1 MISDARGRH
10 VSPGVY
16 TEEKDVTYSV
26 KSLGITSLGLV
37 GETLKGPAFQN
48 IEIEDWSTFVDYF
61 GGTSTEKFKKNGRP
75 RYELPYIAK
84 EYLQKSQR
92 LNVVRVLGLSGY
104 NAGPAWVLYQGEHP
118 ILILRSKMSYSGI
131 SNKLSYCEQKP
142 ESAEALVTTITK
154 QEYKGTG
161 YDTVCAEVDLKED
174 DLASKYDVNAKYK
187 LGIKVTCT
195 TEGGGSTKEYVYNVS
210 LNSKDRDFIY
220 NVLGA
225 SPVSGEAPVYIE
237 SLFEGMIDSTK
248 ELGNDFV
255 KEEATKTRSYYTIVQ
270 DGTKMVDGKSED
282 TYKLEPTTASP
293 SDAKVYTGT
302 VVHVGDKDKDGKL
315 IDGLTEKELGTFKE
329 GDIVMLENVDK
340 KDYYT
345 SFYSPFRYARTPW
358 VVSNVSANGSTHT
371 ATMKKLFRVITIA
384 DGNSANY
391 QVKISIQNINP
402 NDGTFDVVVRDFYDS
417 DSSPLILEKFSK
429 CNMAEGD
436 SRFIGYKIGT
446 VDGSYANK
454 SKYITVEIADSE
466 NLESCVPAGFLG
478 YPSLF
483 GKKINLAYNNKFD
496 VGVKAKRQY
505 FGLNKDVL
513 DEDILNYQG
522 YYAYT
527 DSDTNPDKL
536 TNGFHLDSILNMKD
550 YSNGIKVDGDSGFTF
565 TTVSTESVSA
575 NDTKIPRIIGG
586 SYMNDTIYSDINAR
600 KFTLYPY
607 GGFDG
612 WDINRGYRTNADDY
626 KASRYKVTESS
637 VFHSIND
644 KNENFSGYLDT
655 LKLGSEA
662 ITSDYYAFLA
672 GYRQF
677 ANPQDIDINVFAT
690 PGIDWK
696 NNTLLTEDALDIIE
710 DKEDGRG
717 GDALYIM
724 DSPQYDDDGNMMAV
738 EEIVDELE
746 GTQID
751 SSYACTY
758 FPWIKYFDSSL
769 NKYIDLPVTKDVV
782 RNIADTDNNA
792 YPWFA
797 PAGISR
803 GNVNCIMAVKKTTL
817 DDEDD
822 LYENR
827 INPVKSFAQDGVKIW
842 GNKTLYSSETSPLNR
857 INVRRLMIRIKKLVV
872 DAAQALIFE
881 QYDTTLEKQ
890 FRSLVEPI
898 LADAKSNRGIA
909 DYKLDTE
916 VTAETMDQHIL
927 PAVIKVKPTP
937 AMEYISISFVVYPQ
951 SVSFDE
957 N

>member
-104 NAGPAWVLYQGEHP
+104 NAGPAWIMYQNEHP
-118 ILILRSKMSYSGI
+118 ILILRSKMSYSNA
-131 SNKLSYCEQKP
+131 SENSVAYCEKQP
-142 ESAEALVTTITK
+142 EVATPLVQSIESQAYVDT
-154 QEYKGTG
+154 Q
-161 YDTVCAEVDLKED
+161 YDSVCAKTTPST
-174 DLASKYDVNAKYK
+174 SKDPVKDPNEKYK
-187 LGIKVTCT
+187 LGIKVT
-195 TEGGGSTKEYVYNVS
+195 TKDNTYVYNVS
-210 LNSKDRDFIY
+210 LNSKDRDYIY
-220 NVLGA
+220 RVLGT

-237 SLFEGMIDSTK
+237 SLFEGMFDKDEPFK
-248 ELGNDFV
+248 EQDGNKFIKKEDAISDVYYQIV
-255 KEEATKTRSYYTIVQ
+255 K
-270 DGTKMVDGKSED
+270 DGTKEVSGETKD
-282 TYKLEPTTASP
+282 TYKFQEISTKPTSYKTYS
-293 SDAKVYTGT
+293 GT
-302 VVHVGDKDKDGKL
+302 MVTVGQKDENGKLVDGFTEDELKDKNLKVD
-315 IDGLTEKELGTFKE
+315 DYV
-329 GDIVMLENVDK
+329 IVSNVATPS
-340 KDYYT
+340 YYT
-345 SFYSPFRYARTPW
+345 SFYSPFSSARTPW
-358 VVSNVSANGSTHT
+358 IVSNASANGSKHT

-391 QVKISIQNINP
+391 QVKISIQNIDP
-402 NDGTFDVVVRDFYDS
+402 KAGTFDVVVRDFYDT
-417 DSSPLILEKFSK
+417 DASPLILEKFSK
-429 CNMAEGD
+429 CNMVEGD
-436 SRFIGYKIGT
+436 SKFVGFKIGT
-446 VDGSYANK
+446 SDGSYVNK

-483 GKKINLAYNNKFD
+483 GKDIQLTYNDKFD
-496 VGVKAKRQY
+496 IGVKAKRQY

-522 YYAYT
+522 YYAYSVNDT
-527 DSDTNPDKL
+527 DPDKL
-536 TNGFHLDSILNMKD
+536 TNGFHLDSILSLDDYKNNKD
-550 YSNGIKVDGDSGFTF
+550 GILVDGVSGFTF
-565 TTVSTESVSA
+565 STVSTQSVST
-575 NDTKIPRIIGG
+575 NDKKIPRIIDGD
-586 SYMNDTIYSDINAR
+586 YIEDTIYKDINTR
-600 KFTLYPY
+600 KFTVYPY

-612 WDINRGYRTNADDY
+612 WDINRGYRTNGNDF
-626 KASRYKVTESS
+626 KASNYKVDDSS
-637 VFHSIND
+637 VF
-644 KNENFSGYLDT
+644 KNAKTIPSYKEM
-655 LKLGSEA
+655 LKLGEDA
-662 ITSDYYAFLA
+662 ITSDYYAFFA

-690 PGIDWK
+690 PGIDWM

-724 DSPQYDDDGNMMAV
+724 DSPQYNDNGDALSVDD
-738 EEIVDELE
+738 IVDELE

-797 PAGISR
+797 PAGINR

-898 LADAKSNRGIA
+898 LADAKSNRGIT
-909 DYKLDTE
+909 DYRVETE

-927 PAVIKVKPTP
+927 PAVIKVKPSP
-937 AMEYISISFVVYPQ
+937 AVEWISISFVVYPQ

>member
-61 GGTSTEKFKKNGRP
+61 GGTSTEKFKDNRRP

-104 NAGPAWVLYQGEHP
+104 NAGPAWVIYQDEHP
-118 ILILRSKMSYSGI
+118 ILILRSKMSYSGA
-131 SNKLSYCEQKP
+131 SENTVAYCEKQP
-142 ESAEALVTTITK
+142 EVATSLVKTITS
-154 QEYKGTG
+154 QEYANTE
-161 YDTVCAEVDLKED
+161 YDSVCAKTTPSGKPGEV
-174 DLASKYDVNAKYK
+174 NKYK
-187 LGIKVTCT
+187 LGIKVECT
-195 TEGGGSTKEYVYNVS
+195 NDSTYIYNVS
-210 LNSKDRDFIY
+210 LNKSDRDFIY
-220 NVLGA
+220 RVLGTD
-225 SPVSGEAPVYIE
+225 PVSGEAPVYIE
-237 SLFEGMIDSTK
+237 SLFEGMIDENKEFTEENGNKFIKKESSTSDAYYKIVEEGTK
-248 ELGNDFV
+248 EVEGKDEVTYKFQPIADMPNSY
-255 KEEATKTRSYYTIVQ
+255 KTYAGTIVEVGAST
-270 DGTKMVDGKSED
+270 DGFTANELKQHNVGNGDYVKVSNKS
-282 TYKLEPTTASP
+282 T
-293 SDAKVYTGT
+293 SD
-302 VVHVGDKDKDGKL
+302 
-315 IDGLTEKELGTFKE
+315 F
-329 GDIVMLENVDK
+329 
-340 KDYYT
+340 YT
-345 SFYSPFRYARTPW
+345 SFYSPFSAARTPW
-358 VVSNVSANGSTHT
+358 IVSNVSANGSEKT

-384 DGNSANY
+384 DGNSSNY
-391 QVKISIQNINP
+391 QVKISIQNIDP
-402 NDGTFDVVVRDFYDS
+402 KTGTFDVVVRDFYDT
-417 DSSPLILEKFSK
+417 DASPLILEKFSK
-429 CNMAEGD
+429 CNMVEGD
-436 SRFIGYKIGT
+436 SKFIGFKIGT
-446 VDGSYANK
+446 SDGSYANK

-483 GKKINLAYNNKFD
+483 GKNIELTYNDKFD
-496 VGVKAKRQY
+496 IGVKAKRQY

-522 YYAYT
+522 YYAYSET
-527 DSDTNPDKL
+527 DANPDKL
-536 TNGFHLDSILNMKD
+536 SNGFHLDAILSLDEYKTKE
-550 YSNGIKVDGDSGFTF
+550 NGILVDGVPGFTF
-565 TTVSTESVSA
+565 TTVSTQSVSA
-575 NDTKIPRIIGG
+575 HDTKIPRIIDGN
-586 SYMNDTIYSDINAR
+586 YIEDTIYKDINTR
-600 KFTLYPY
+600 KFTVYPY

-612 WDINRGYRTNADDY
+612 WDINRGCRTNGDDF
-626 KASRYKVTESS
+626 KASNYKVDTTS
-637 VFHSIND
+637 VF
-644 KNENFSGYLDT
+644 KNASTIPSYQEM
-655 LKLGSEA
+655 LKLGKDA

-724 DSPQYDDDGNMMAV
+724 GSPQYYDNGNQMSIDDIV
-738 EEIVDELE
+738 EALDE
-746 GTQID
+746 TQID

-758 FPWIKYFDSSL
+758 FPWVKYFDSSL

-782 RNIADTDNNA
+782 RNMADTDNNA

-797 PAGISR
+797 PAGINR

-817 DDEDD
+817 DEEDD

-827 INPVKSFAQDGVKIW
+827 INPVKSFAKDGVKVW

-898 LADAKSNRGIA
+898 LADAKSNRGIT
-909 DYKLDTE
+909 DYKVITE

-927 PAVIKVKPTP
+927 PAKIMIKPQPSLEWV
-937 AMEYISISFVVYPQ
+937 SISFVVYPQ
-951 SVSFDE
+951 SVEFDE

>member
-61 GGTSTEKFKKNGRP
+61 GGTSTEKFKENGRP

-104 NAGPAWVLYQGEHP
+104 NAGPAWIMYQDEHP
-118 ILILRSKMSYSGI
+118 ILILRSKMSYSNA
-131 SNKLSYCEQKP
+131 SPDSAAYCEKQP
-142 ESAEALVTTITK
+142 EVATPLVQSIES
-154 QEYKGTG
+154 QAYA
-161 YDTVCAEVDLKED
+161 DTQYNSVCAKTTPSTSDDKDLNE
-174 DLASKYDVNAKYK
+174 KYK
-187 LGIKVTCT
+187 LGIKVTT
-195 TEGGGSTKEYVYNVS
+195 RDKTYVYNVS
-210 LNSKDRDFIY
+210 LNSKDRDYIY
-220 NVLGA
+220 RVLGT

-237 SLFEGMIDSTK
+237 SLFEGMFDKDSDFKEQDGNKFIKKEGTTTDAYYQIVEEGTKVVSGETKVTYKFQTVSTK
-248 ELGNDFV
+248 PNSY
-255 KEEATKTRSYYTIVQ
+255 KTYEGTIVTVGQ
-270 DGTKMVDGKSED
+270 KNEKGSLVDGFTED
-282 TYKLEPTTASP
+282 ELKKYNLNVGDYVIRSNVSSP
-293 SDAKVYTGT
+293 S
-302 VVHVGDKDKDGKL
+302 
-315 IDGLTEKELGTFKE
+315 
-329 GDIVMLENVDK
+329 
-340 KDYYT
+340 YYT
-345 SFYSPFRYARTPW
+345 SFYSPFSSARTPW
-358 VVSNVSANGSTHT
+358 IVSNVSANGSEHT

-391 QVKISIQNINP
+391 QVKISIQNIDP
-402 NDGTFDVVVRDFYDS
+402 KAGTFDVVVRDFYDT
-417 DSSPLILEKFSK
+417 DASPLILEKFSK
-429 CNMAEGD
+429 CNMVEGD
-436 SRFIGYKIGT
+436 SKFIGFKIGT
-446 VDGSYANK
+446 SDGSYVNK

-483 GKKINLAYNNKFD
+483 GKDIHLTYNDKFD
-496 VGVKAKRQY
+496 IGVKAKRQY

-522 YYAYT
+522 YYAYST
-527 DSDTNPDKL
+527 SDTNPDKL
-536 TNGFHLDSILNMKD
+536 TNGFHLDSILSLDEYKNNEK
-550 YSNGIKVDGDSGFTF
+550 GILVDGVPGFTF
-565 TTVSTESVSA
+565 STVSTQSVST
-575 NDTKIPRIIGG
+575 NDTKIPRIIDGD
-586 SYMNDTIYSDINAR
+586 YINDTIYKDINTR
-600 KFTLYPY
+600 KFTVYPY

-612 WDINRGYRTNADDY
+612 WDINRGYRTNGNDF
-626 KASRYKVTESS
+626 KASNYKIDDSS
-637 VFHSIND
+637 VF
-644 KNENFSGYLDT
+644 KNASTIPSLKEM

-724 DSPQYDDDGNMMAV
+724 DSPQYDDNGNMMTV
-738 EEIVDELE
+738 EEIVDKLE

-797 PAGISR
+797 PAGINR

-898 LADAKSNRGIA
+898 LADAKSNRGIT
-909 DYKLDTE
+909 DYKVETE

-937 AMEYISISFVVYPQ
+937 ALDYISISFVVYPQ